1 MQNSREYDFVRRT
14 KIKVKNISLQNDKM
28 GGFWNTIF
36 YCSHVNDVTKRQSS
50 RIERKTTTIGY
61 FDVWQGKNM
70 RVAKEIQTAS
80 DKWVVI
86 KNQKEKINK
95 LEHVVI

>member
-14 KIKVKNISLQNDKM
+14 KIKVENISLQNDKM
-28 GGFWNTIF
+28 GGF

-86 KNQKEKINK
+86 KNKKEKINK